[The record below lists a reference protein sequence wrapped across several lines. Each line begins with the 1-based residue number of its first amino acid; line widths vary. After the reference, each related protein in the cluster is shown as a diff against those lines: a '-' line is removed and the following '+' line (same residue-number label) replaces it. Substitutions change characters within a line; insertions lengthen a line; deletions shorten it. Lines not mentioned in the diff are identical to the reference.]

1 MLCLKLG
8 IILFKNCFKKS
19 VLEKNNAHFLPK
31 STFQSSFG
39 RKYRLMGLVLRNKIA
54 AFIQST
60 KTKKA
65 VFLVMLTTFGLV
77 KNEYARSVVQN
88 ELKMDDLFG
97 G

>member
-1 MLCLKLG
+1 
-8 IILFKNCFKKS
+8 
-19 VLEKNNAHFLPK
+19 
-31 STFQSSFG
+31 
-39 RKYRLMGLVLRNKIA
+39 MGLVLRNKIA

>member
-1 MLCLKLG
+1 
-8 IILFKNCFKKS
+8 
-19 VLEKNNAHFLPK
+19 
-31 STFQSSFG
+31 
-39 RKYRLMGLVLRNKIA
+39 LRNKVA

-65 VFLVMLTTFGLV
+65 VFLVMLTKFGLV
-77 KNEYARSVVQN
+77 KKKYTRSVVQN